1 MNGDFDMDKKQIERQ
16 MFELDRE
23 ILSDLKKDLK
33 EEMSKSNKERDES
46 YIAELEEMISEM
58 QKESI
63 SESRKRSLKSVMKML
78 DEYEAPKHIKLYK
91 RLSVIAACCLILL
104 GLNAFSLKA
113 FVRNM
118 FSAAYQLTKGGINI
132 SEPNDS
138 DEPITSESDP
148 YGMKAK
154 CAEYG
159 FFPDTPS
166 YIPEGFTLDYIDE
179 EGTDKM
185 NIISFY
191 YKKKNVKLNF
201 FFTNYK
207 DNTLAPQIG
216 FPTDTYNV
224 TEEEKG
230 DTTAYIL
237 KENEQFTAS
246 YIDKCI
252 KYVIFAEGLDFDECH
267 KILESLL

>member
-23 ILSDLKKDLK
+23 ILSDLKKDLE
-33 EEMSKSNKERDES
+33 EEMSKPAEERDES
-46 YIAELEEMISEM
+46 YIAELEKMISET
-58 QKESI
+58 QEESI

-78 DEYEAPKHIKLYK
+78 DEYEEPKYIKLYK
-91 RLSVIAACCLILL
+91 RLSVVAACCLLLL
-104 GLNAFSLKA
+104 GLNAVSLKA
-113 FVRNM
+113 FGRNM
-118 FSAAYQLTKGGINI
+118 FSAAYQLTKGGISI

-138 DEPITSESDP
+138 DELIISESDP

-166 YIPEGFTLDYIDE
+166 YIPEGFSLDRIDE
-179 EGTDKM
+179 KSNNKFDM
-185 NIISFY
+185 VYFY
-191 YKKKNVKLNF
+191 YKKNNITLNF

-207 DNTLAPQIG
+207 NNTSVPPIM

-224 TEEEKG
+224 TEEYIG
-230 DTTAYIL
+230 NNTVYIL
-237 KENEQFTAS
+237 NEDEQFTAT
-246 YIDKCI
+246 YIDEHI
-252 KYVIFAEGLDFDECH
+252 NYTIFAEGLDYDECH
-267 KILESLL
+267 KILDSLS

>member
-33 EEMSKSNKERDES
+33 EEMSKPNEERDEG

-58 QKESI
+58 QEESI

-91 RLSVIAACCLILL
+91 RISVIAACCLILL

-113 FVRNM
+113 FGRNM

-166 YIPEGFTLDYIDE
+166 YIPGGFTLDHIYE
-179 EGTDKM
+179 ESNDKFDTVC
-185 NIISFY
+185 FY
-191 YKKKNVKLNF
+191 YKKNNTKLNF

-207 DNTLAPQIG
+207 DNTLVPQIG

-224 TEEEKG
+224 TEENKG
-230 DTTAYIL
+230 NNTIYIL
-237 KENEQFTAS
+237 KEDGQFTAA
-246 YIDKCI
+246 YIEKRI
-252 KYVIFAEGLDFDECH
+252 KFKIFAEGLDYDECH
-267 KILESLL
+267 KILNSLS

>member
-1 MNGDFDMDKKQIERQ
+1 MDKKRIERQ

-23 ILSDLKKDLK
+23 ILSDLKKDLE
-33 EEMSKSNKERDES
+33 EEMSKPAEERDES
-46 YIAELEEMISEM
+46 YIAELEKMISET
-58 QKESI
+58 QEESI

-78 DEYEAPKHIKLYK
+78 DEYEEPKYIKLYK
-91 RLSVIAACCLILL
+91 RLSVIAACCLLLL

-113 FVRNM
+113 FGRNM
-118 FSAAYQLTKGGINI
+118 FSAAYQLTKGGISI

-138 DEPITSESDP
+138 DELITSESDP

-166 YIPEGFTLDYIDE
+166 YIPEGFTLDRIYEKSNNKFD
-179 EGTDKM
+179 M
-185 NIISFY
+185 VYFY
-191 YKKKNVKLNF
+191 YKKNNITLNF

-207 DNTLAPQIG
+207 DYEVIPPIG
-216 FPTDTYNV
+216 MPTDTYNI

-230 DTTAYIL
+230 ENTVYIL

-246 YIDKCI
+246 YIDKRI
-252 KYVIFAEGLDFDECH
+252 KYMIFIEGLKYDECH
-267 KILESLL
+267 KILDSLA